1 MEGVSRLEVD
11 RRLTPEDAS
20 RLVGTTVTDLRD
32 HEVLI
37 TAPTIL
43 ECEGEP
49 VAAYLPLA
57 DAGRLRRAALSI
69 DCSGGVQRNTNYR
82 SRSRTFGYAPK
93 RIVTRRESC
102 SLTALGRDQP
112 EVEAVLDSYADQFS
126 AMLTA
131 IDPAIV
137 AQDQATLGEVLPDW
151 RLGEAK
157 LWTSGVVNDTAALPY
172 HRDGFNFSTWSA
184 MPVLRRGVR
193 GGYLHLP
200 EFGVALACDDST
212 VALFPG
218 KRWVHGVTPLAR
230 VRKDDGYRIS
240 IVYYALRGMKDCRT
254 AAEETRYAQVKR
266 TEREAEMAK
275 RMAAGDFAIPGKPQ
289 HNRDALGPEFR
300 GQKIRSDRQAFAGWR
315 RTGAGDN
322 DRNSTGPRQ

>member
-1 MEGVSRLEVD
+1 MIHSREVE
-11 RRLTPEDAS
+11 RVLTPEQAS
-20 RLVGTTVTDLRD
+20 RLVGTSVPEAF
-32 HEVLI
+32 EVLEDPHHI
-37 TAPTIL
+37 IFDPCIL
-43 ECEGEP
+43 TCEGEP

-57 DAGRLRRAALSI
+57 EAGRLRRAALAI

-82 SRSRTFGYAPK
+82 SRSRTFGFAPS

-102 SLTALGRDQP
+102 SLTALSRDQP
-112 EVEAVLDSYADQFS
+112 DVEAVLETYADQFS
-126 AMLTA
+126 AMLEE

-137 AQDQATLGEVLPDW
+137 PADQATLGKILPEW
-151 RLGEAK
+151 RIGEAK

-172 HRDGFNFSTWSA
+172 HRDGFNFATWSA

-200 EFGVALACDDST
+200 EFGIAFACADST
-212 VALFPG
+212 VTLFPG
-218 KRWVHGVTPLAR
+218 KRYVHGVTPLTR

-254 AAEETRYAQVKR
+254 AAEETTKAQVNR
-266 TEREAEMAK
+266 TQREAAMAL
-275 RMAAGDFAIPGKPQ
+275 RMAAGDKTIPGKPI
-289 HNRDALGPEFR
+289 DKPL
-300 GQKIRSDRQAFAGWR
+300 RQAFAGWR

-322 DRNSTGPRQ
+322 ERNSMEPRQ

>member
-1 MEGVSRLEVD
+1 MTEGVSRIDVP
-11 RRLTPEDAS
+11 RRLTPDEAS
-20 RLVGTTVTDLRD
+20 QLVGSTVPELTEGTT
-32 HEVLI
+32 LI
-37 TAPTIL
+37 TSPTIL
-43 ECEGEP
+43 SCEGEP

-57 DAGRLRRAALSI
+57 EAGRLRRAALAI

-82 SRSRTFGYAPK
+82 SRSRTFGYAVA
-93 RIVTRRESC
+93 RVVTRRESC

-112 EVEAVLDSYADQFS
+112 EVERVLEDYADQFS
-126 AMLTA
+126 TMLKE
-131 IDPAIV
+131 IDPDIV
-137 AQDQATLGEVLPDW
+137 TQDQATLGDILPEW

-184 MPVLRRGVR
+184 MPVVRRGVR

-200 EFGVALACDDST
+200 EFGVALACADST

-218 KRWVHGVTPLAR
+218 KRWVHGVTPITR
-230 VRKDDGYRIS
+230 VRAGDGYRIS

-254 AAEETRYAQVKR
+254 AAEETRRAQTKR
-266 TEREAEMAK
+266 TEREAEMAR
-275 RMAAGDFAIPGKPQ
+275 RMAAGDMNIPGKTP
-289 HNRDALGPEFR
+289 DKPL
-300 GQKIRSDRQAFAGWR
+300 RQAFAGWR

-322 DRNSTGPRQ
+322 DRNSMDPRQ

>member
-1 MEGVSRLEVD
+1 MHDVSRLEVA
-11 RRLTPEDAS
+11 RRLTPDAASELVGSTVPELDAS
-20 RLVGTTVTDLRD
+20 TT
-32 HEVLI
+32 LI

-43 ECEGEP
+43 ECEGQP
-49 VAAYLPLA
+49 VAAYLTLA
-57 DAGRLRRAALSI
+57 EAGRLRRAALAI

-112 EVEAVLDSYADQFS
+112 DVEAVLDSYADQFS

-137 AQDQATLGEVLPDW
+137 AQDQTTLGDILPDW
-151 RLGEAK
+151 RIGEAK

-172 HRDGFNFSTWSA
+172 HRDGFNFATWSA

-200 EFGVALACDDST
+200 EFGVALACADAT

-218 KRWVHGVTPLAR
+218 KRWVHGVTPINR
-230 VRKDDGYRIS
+230 VRAGDGYRIS

-254 AAEETRYAQVKR
+254 AAEETRLAQTRR
-266 TEREAEMAK
+266 TEREAAMAR
-275 RMAAGDFAIPGKPQ
+275 RMAEGDMSIPGKTP
-289 HNRDALGPEFR
+289 DKPL
-300 GQKIRSDRQAFAGWR
+300 RQAFAGWR
-315 RTGAGDN
+315 RTGVGDN
-322 DRNSTGPRQ
+322 DRNSMDPRQ